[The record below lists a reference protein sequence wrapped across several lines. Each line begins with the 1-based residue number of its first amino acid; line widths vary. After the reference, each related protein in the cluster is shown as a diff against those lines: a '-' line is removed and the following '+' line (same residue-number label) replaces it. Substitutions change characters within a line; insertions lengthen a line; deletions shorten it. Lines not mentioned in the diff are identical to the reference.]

1 MTRRINFFTHTG
13 DRPTSIER
21 FETIHHS
28 RQIFGEG
35 EIATGKL
42 PQGAHPRL
50 AVVHRV
56 SSPAC
61 SRWLSFCASTRSFL
75 LPVFSN
81 AFLRGSHTITLTT
94 CGLSKSYS
102 QAALVPS
109 SNVTHKV
116 PFNPWRNS
124 RMVAAFVSIKDSITS
139 FPLASL
145 TAIDMLA

>member
-1 MTRRINFFTHTG
+1 MLRGQRQRSGASRATCRRLSAPYRAWVSLCYVVFNFIFQAEDGIRDGHVTG
-13 DRPTSIER
+13 VQTC
-21 FETIHHS
+21 
-28 RQIFGEG
+28 
-35 EIATGKL
+35 AL
-42 PQGAHPRL
+42 P
-50 AVVHRV
+50 
-56 SSPAC
+56 
-61 SRWLSFCASTRSFL
+61 RSFL

-81 AFLRGSHTITLTT
+81 AFLRGSHTITLNT
-94 CGLSKSYS
+94 CGLSRSYS

-145 TAIDMLA
+145 TAMDMLA